1 MNADAK
7 LREKWIDLHKT
18 SIQHQ
23 NDHRFILY
31 THRQILFTSGNV
43 YFSIYISTY
52 IFCLLFL

>member
-23 NDHRFILY
+23 NDHRFILSQAA
-31 THRQILFTSGNV
+31 R
-43 YFSIYISTY
+43 
-52 IFCLLFL
+52 